1 LPTAVVNGS
10 RINFVQLYEGDDP
23 EREDLVMV
31 HGLAANMAFWYF
43 KYACEFAKHYRVT
56 VFDLR
61 GHGRSEMTA
70 HGYSPANLASDLAG
84 LLDHLGIERAH
95 FVAHSF
101 GGLIAMN
108 FALRQRER
116 VRSLVL
122 ADTHIAAA
130 RHVKD
135 VGEWAYGRKIQG
147 ILDAHG
153 FDLDTGDPYFGYK
166 LLTRVAQLQLAGRT
180 VPPEL
185 SELVYP
191 LTSASGGRTAAQWL
205 KLMQSTSAESEMMG
219 DDGLS
224 LEALRSFE
232 FPIVALY
239 GDLSPARIT
248 GKELLN
254 VWPHAEFRNVRN
266 AGHFFPASRPE
277 EVISACRRF
286 WRGDLAEKERR
297 HRAGEARR
305 GYFRSDRIFKDT
317 LGWYFTTRELP
328 RVGPFAEFDE
338 AQQILTNAV
347 LNNIVTAP

>member
-10 RINFVQLYEGDDP
+10 RVNFVQLCDGESRD
-23 EREDLVMV
+23 REHLVMV

-43 KYACEFAKHYRVT
+43 KYACEFAKQYRVT
-56 VFDLR
+56 VFDMR

-70 HGYSPANLASDLAG
+70 SGYSPANLASDLAG
-84 LLDHLGIERAH
+84 LLDKLSIEKAH

-101 GGLIAMN
+101 GGLTTMN

-116 VRSLVL
+116 VLSLVL

-130 RHVKD
+130 RHVKGL
-135 VGEWAYGRKIQG
+135 GEWVHGRRIQG
-147 ILDAHG
+147 ILDEHG
-153 FDLDTGDPYFGYK
+153 FGLDTGDPYFGYK
-166 LLTRVAQLQLAGRT
+166 LLTRVAQLQLEGRN

-185 SELVYP
+185 SEMVYP

-205 KLMQSTSAESEMMG
+205 RLMQSTSAEREMMG

-224 LEALRSFE
+224 LEALRCFD
-232 FPIVALY
+232 FPIIAMY
-239 GDLSPARIT
+239 GDLSPARLT
-248 GKELLN
+248 GTELLD
-254 VWPHAEFRNVRN
+254 VWPHAEFRTVRN
-266 AGHFFPASRPE
+266 AGHFFPASRPD

-286 WRGDLAEKERR
+286 WQGDLARTRRR
-297 HRAGEARR
+297 HRAGEEQR

-338 AQQILTNAV
+338 AQQILTHAV
-347 LNNIVTAP
+347 LNNIAAST